1 MFNGIIKGDISNFDS
16 DIFELGSLDQRILAT
31 VIYEK
36 LLTNELFFEEG
47 MELLCYQRIINPKT
61 QKLK

>member
-47 MELLCYQRIINPKT
+47 MEPPCYQRIINSKT
-61 QKLK
+61 KKLK